1 MVSAE
6 ELVALLEEQR
16 RKYEDPRVAGQFKGW
31 NKTMQYHFTDSGEY
45 WIIRMVNG
53 EPLPAQKIE
62 APLVKPEIQYEMDT
76 EILRDMNSGR
86 LSGMEAFQQKKLR
99 LKASMPDMMKLQ
111 SLNRI

>member
-1 MVSAE
+1 MVSSK
-6 ELVALLEEQR
+6 ELAAILEEQR
-16 RKYEDPRVAGQFKGW
+16 GKYRDPRVAGQFKGW

-53 EPLPAQKIE
+53 EPQPAQKID
-62 APLVKPEIQYEMDT
+62 APLEKPEIQYEMET
-76 EILRDMNSGR
+76 ETLRDMNSGK

-99 LKASMPDMMKLQ
+99 LKASMTDMMKLQ